1 VGQEIGNDTLRT
13 ISPAISAYIEP
24 KVYPAIR
31 QVTFEG
37 KSCIEVEFQ
46 GNEVP
51 YFAYGRAY
59 IRISDEDK
67 PLSVKELENLILR
80 KNKDQLK
87 WDSSI
92 CKEASLEDI
101 SEEKVRFFVKEAGKE
116 CKGLENSLKK
126 LKLAEDG
133 NLTNAAVILFGKK
146 PEDFFPNA
154 KLRCAVFATNDTS
167 YIIDMQD
174 YTGDLFYLIGE
185 AEKYILKNIHIGMRL
200 EGLKRIDVPEI
211 SKEAIREAIINAFCH
226 RDYYEYDSVNVAV
239 FKNRVEIRSKGLLY
253 GGLTIEQIKTEM
265 VSERR
270 NELIAE
276 IFHEIHWIEKWGRG
290 ISLILSMEPDA
301 DFKEVGT
308 QFIVTFRR
316 KYLEESKEKD
326 GEMVGEKE
334 AKREAKREV
343 EKLTETQKLMLN
355 LVKENKYVSKK
366 EMSEIIGIRT
376 SSIDKNIQTLKK
388 KGFLRRVGPARGG
401 HWEIT
406 E

>member
-1 VGQEIGNDTLRT
+1 
-13 ISPAISAYIEP
+13 
-24 KVYPAIR
+24 
-31 QVTFEG
+31 
-37 KSCIEVEFQ
+37 
-46 GNEVP
+46 
-51 YFAYGRAY
+51 
-59 IRISDEDK
+59 
-67 PLSVKELENLILR
+67 
-80 KNKDQLK
+80 
-87 WDSSI
+87 
-92 CKEASLEDI
+92 
-101 SEEKVRFFVKEAGKE
+101 
-116 CKGLENSLKK
+116 
-126 LKLAEDG
+126 
-133 NLTNAAVILFGKK
+133 
-146 PEDFFPNA
+146 
-154 KLRCAVFATNDTS
+154 
-167 YIIDMQD
+167 MQD

-308 QFIVTFRR
+308 QFIVTFKR